1 MSDFEG
7 KAVILTA
14 LRWGLAT
21 QWRRTPLLSCRTSLN
36 AGGGYPVAGDNLVR

>member
-21 QWRRTPLLSCRTSLN
+21 QWRRAPLLSSQASLN
-36 AGGGYPVAGDNLVR
+36 AGGRYPVDGDNLVR